1 MSRGGRR
8 KVAALVGLVLA
19 AVILAVLV
27 YPFVR
32 RWKATVEGVEPID
45 RVASAD
51 TLRHLLYRE
60 PVTLRN
66 EYEAGNISIEEYEE
80 QIGELRV
87 EAARL
92 MRQRAEHRTRL
103 LEAELELEKEVQRV
117 RGLRVDGETR
127 DGSEDG

>member
-1 MSRGGRR
+1 M
-8 KVAALVGLVLA
+8 AALVGLVLA

-27 YPFVR
+27 YPFAR
-32 RWKATVEGVEPID
+32 RRKATVAGVEPID
-45 RVASAD
+45 RVASPD

-66 EYEAGNISIEEYEE
+66 EYEAGNISIEEYED